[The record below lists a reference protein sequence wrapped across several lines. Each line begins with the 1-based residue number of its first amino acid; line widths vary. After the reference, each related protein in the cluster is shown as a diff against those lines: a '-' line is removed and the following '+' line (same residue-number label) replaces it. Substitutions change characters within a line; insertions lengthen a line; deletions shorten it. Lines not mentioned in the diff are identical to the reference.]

1 MIDNEEIGMKQ
12 QRKWSLK
19 LKSQIWVIL
28 FNSGI
33 YHFEVQSFPVVR
45 QGDPIWKAEIALG
58 ANPWA
63 FFVFCFLHFKA
74 SFRMTFAWQET
85 YLT

>member
-63 FFVFCFLHFKA
+63 FFVFCFFT
-74 SFRMTFAWQET
+74 S
-85 YLT
+85 